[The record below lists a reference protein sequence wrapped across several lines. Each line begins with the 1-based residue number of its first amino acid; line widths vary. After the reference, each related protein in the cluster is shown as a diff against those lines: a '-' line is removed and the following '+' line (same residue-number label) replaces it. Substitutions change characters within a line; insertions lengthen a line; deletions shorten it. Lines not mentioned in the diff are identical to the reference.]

1 MRGILPRILKD
12 SWNHSTRRN
21 DIAVTYFN
29 RTVNVGDLLTPY
41 LVHKLSGRKVFRA
54 ETKIFPS
61 LLAVGS
67 ILGSATRHSIIWG
80 SGSMDGRRLN
90 VQLRPEQIYAVRGK
104 MTLNL
109 LQSSMKGELDVPLG
123 DPALLM
129 PRFFNPTVKQRF
141 EIGLIPHYADLKLV
155 RKMVAEFEIN
165 AEIIDVQSQP
175 EFFIKK
181 MLECRNVVSS
191 SLHGLIL
198 ADAYKIPNVWAKFS
212 DNLAGGYYKFNDYYS
227 VTDVQDPEPIEINSP
242 EDLSKLVKEIHLLS
256 RVANCKASLDRL
268 MDAFPLKS

>member
-41 LVHKLSGRKVFRA
+41 LVQKLSGRKVFRA

-104 MTLNL
+104 MTLHL

-129 PRFFNPTVKQRF
+129 PRFFNPKVKKRF

-155 RKMVAEFEIN
+155 RKMVTDFEIN
-165 AEIIDVQSQP
+165 AEIIDVRSQP

-268 MDAFPLKS
+268 MDAFPLKR